1 MPATS
6 DVLQP
11 GQGPRY
17 GLYVPARPD
26 TVSWGW
32 VRAGGTPAV
41 ATLAPGDLVTIDTIS
56 HEGIL
61 ADQGRDPV
69 TYFTSFG
76 VGTDAVLRDAIALA
90 GSTVANDPAVDGPH
104 VITGPIWV
112 EGAEPGDLLTVE
124 VVDLIRRVPYGI
136 ISNRHRRGA
145 LPDELPEAGATGSS
159 PPRVVSRFA
168 TVDPDPS
175 MATGVVRATGPVAL
189 GTQKTAS
196 ASAHPPSATVHAPGG
211 AGLRL
216 PLRPFLGLVAV
227 APAGGDAHSVPP
239 GPHGGNLDVRLLGE
253 GSRIHLP
260 VRCEGALLQ
269 VGDPHFAQGD
279 GEVALTALEGSLR
292 AVLRVHLAKGACP
305 SWDLPYGETDD
316 AWIVLGLHEDLD
328 EAVRIATRAALALVT
343 ERTGIDRA
351 TAYAWMSAAAD
362 LSISQVVD
370 GVKGVHF
377 SIPKAWMATIWRD
390 DSRVMEKTSAIVVA
404 PGGTTSL

>member
-1 MPATS
+1 MTPGS
-6 DVLQP
+6 PGILQP

-17 GLYVPARPD
+17 GQYIAATPD

-41 ATLAPGDLVTIDTIS
+41 ATVTPGDLVTVDTIS

-69 TYFTSFG
+69 AYFG
-76 VGTDAVLRDAIALA
+76 AWGIEPGAVLRDAIDLA
-90 GSTVANDPAVDGPH
+90 ASARRNDPGVDGPH
-104 VITGPIWV
+104 VVTGPIWV
-112 EGAEPGDLLTVE
+112 EGAEPGDIVTVE
-124 VVDLIRRVPYGI
+124 VVDLARRVPYGV

-145 LPDELPEAGATGSS
+145 LPGEFPETPMGGIA
-159 PPRVVSRFA
+159 PPLVSRFA
-168 TVDPDPS
+168 TVDPD
-175 MATGVVRATGPVAL
+175 ATNTVAGSRHHPADEATAAQTGS
-189 GTQKTAS
+189 G
-196 ASAHPPSATVHAPGG
+196 SATVHAPGG
-211 AGLRL
+211 GGLRL

-227 APAGGDAHSVPP
+227 APAAGDAHSVPP
-239 GPHGGNLDVRLLGE
+239 GAHGGNLDVRLLGI
-253 GSRIHLP
+253 GSRLHLP
-260 VRCEGALLQ
+260 VRCEGALVQ

-292 AVLRVHLAKGACP
+292 AVLRLHLAKSAGP

-316 AWIVLGLHEDLD
+316 AWILLGLHEDLD

-343 ERTGIDRA
+343 EHTGVDRA
-351 TAYAWMSAAAD
+351 TAYAWLSAAAD

-377 SIPKAWMATIWRD
+377 AIPKAWLAA
-390 DSRVMEKTSAIVVA
+390 V
-404 PGGTTSL
+404 

>member
-1 MPATS
+1 MPTTS
-6 DVLQP
+6 AILQP
-11 GQGPRY
+11 GQGPRS
-17 GLYVPARPD
+17 GLYVPAHPD

-41 ATLAPGDLVTIDTIS
+41 ATVAPGDLVTIDTIS

-69 TYFTSFG
+69 AYFASFG
-76 VGTDAVLRDAIALA
+76 IATDAVLRDAIALA
-90 GSTVANDPAVDGPH
+90 ASTVPNDPAVDGPH
-104 VITGPIWV
+104 VITGPIWI

-124 VVDLIRRVPYGI
+124 VVDLARRVPYGV

-145 LPDELPEAGATGSS
+145 LPDELPEAAATGGG

-168 TVDPDPS
+168 TVDADLDLS
-175 MATGVVRATGPVAL
+175 MATGIARATGAMAL
-189 GTQKTAS
+189 GAQKTTPAVS
-196 ASAHPPSATVHAPGG
+196 PPPSATVHAPGG
-211 AGLRL
+211 GGLRL

-260 VRCEGALLQ
+260 VRCDGALLQ

-343 ERTGIDRA
+343 EHTGIDRA
-351 TAYAWMSAAAD
+351 TAYAWMSATAD

-377 SIPKAWMATIWRD
+377 SIPKTWMTTI
-390 DSRVMEKTSAIVVA
+390 
-404 PGGTTSL
+404 